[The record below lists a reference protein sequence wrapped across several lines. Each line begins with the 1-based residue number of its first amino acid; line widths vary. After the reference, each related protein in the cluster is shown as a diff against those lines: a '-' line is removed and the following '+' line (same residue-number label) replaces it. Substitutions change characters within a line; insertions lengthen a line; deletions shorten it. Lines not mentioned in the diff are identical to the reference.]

1 MSEKVGNNQ
10 RKSETLEN
18 YSPRPLKCPKKVWLL
33 GRKIS
38 RNEVWLETFA

>member
-18 YSPRPLKCPKKVWLL
+18 YCPRPLCPKKVWLL

-38 RNEVWLETFA
+38 RNEGWLETFA